1 MIVIPAIDLKDGRCV
16 RLVQG
21 RKSDVTVYAD
31 DPVAV
36 AREFQRAGA
45 ERIHVVDL
53 DGAFDGKPKNWQ
65 HLKAIV
71 EAVDVPVQTGGGMRS
86 LDAVEHLLGIGVE
99 RVILGT
105 VALKAPDLV
114 RQACRTFGPDKVLV
128 GIDARDGRVAVEGW
142 VEESDVTAVRLAE
155 AMLEAG
161 VREIV
166 FTDISR
172 DGMLTGPNLAS
183 LEQMLGTGMRVIA
196 SGGVSSVDDLLAIA
210 RLSSR
215 GVTGAIVGKALYTG
229 KVDLKAAI
237 AAVRGALERDA
248 LDGGS

>member
-21 RKSDVTVYAD
+21 RKEDETVYAD

-36 AREFQRAGA
+36 ARRFAAAGA

-53 DGAFDGKPKNWQ
+53 DGAFDGKPKNWE

-71 EAVDVPVQTGGGMRS
+71 EAVDVPVQTGGGIRS
-86 LDAVEHLLGIGVE
+86 MEAIEHLLGFGVD

-105 VALKAPDLV
+105 VALKDPDLV
-114 RQACRTFGPDKVLV
+114 KQACRLFGADKVLV
-128 GIDARDGRVAVEGW
+128 GIDARNGRVAVEGW
-142 VEESDVTAVRLAE
+142 VEESEVSAVRLARE
-155 AMLEAG
+155 MLDAG

-172 DGMLTGPNLAS
+172 DGMLSGPNLES
-183 LEQMLGTGMRVIA
+183 LQEMLATGMRVVA
-196 SGGVSSVDDLLAIA
+196 SGGVSSIDDLLAIA
-210 RLSSR
+210 RLADR
-215 GVTGAIVGKALYTG
+215 GVTGAIVGKAIYTG
-229 KVDLKAAI
+229 AVDLEQAI
-237 AAVRGALERDA
+237 EAVRRNLT
-248 LDGGS
+248 GGK